1 MSKLSAKLKEEFDAL
16 LPPAIYFFVA
26 LHLVALVRVLM
37 LKGTGIA
44 VGTSVT
50 VTLSA
55 LILAKAVLLADLLPF
70 INLYPHK
77 PLVYN
82 IAWKTTIYTLAAMVI
97 HYIERLIDFWREAG
111 GFIAGNEKLL
121 AEMVW
126 PHFWAIQIFLVVLI
140 LMYCTAREFI
150 RAIGKDSVRQIFFGP
165 VQKATVSG

>member
-1 MSKLSAKLKEEFDAL
+1 MNKLHAKLKEEFGAL

-26 LHLVALVRVLM
+26 LHLVALIRVLM
-37 LKGTGIA
+37 LKGTGIT
-44 VGTSVT
+44 VGTSIT
-50 VTLSA
+50 VTISA

-82 IAWKTTIYTLAAMVI
+82 IAWKTAMYTLAATLI

-111 GFIAGNEKLL
+111 GFIAGNTKMLS
-121 AEMVW
+121 EMVW

-140 LMYCTAREFI
+140 LMYCTVREII
-150 RAIGKDSVRQIFFGP
+150 RVIGKDRMRKIFFGP
-165 VQKATVSG
+165 PHGETASE